1 VNIGASAH
9 PRWRPEK
16 RRHFMTVKT
25 QYGPL
30 DVYRVPQMPP
40 MYAAATQFDVAT
52 VATLGFVLDGLFS
65 KIGGLIQAAENA
77 GEVLLSSAGAQIATA
92 IQYAKTAYLDVLDTT
107 IDKLTNAQKSVIDD
121 LTTEVGYVEH
131 HVIEQLKQIVDRGSM
146 VINALPLSNH
156 FPQVGWY
163 SPSYVAPSSTTVLVE
178 FSGNFFDASRQGY
191 APTVSIGGHTFTPV
205 SSTTLKLGFAVPVAV
220 FNASANDLTFASLD
234 LSVPYRKSEIG
245 GIFHSREVAHFSAML
260 TILPAKAGTI
270 VFDTDHLEM
279 RRFTQP
285 NRSGEFRQESTNDD
299 IPDPIGSGRVSQS
312 AATPGWLLNPADVHL
327 IVNWAE
333 GDWKDFGNRSNVTTA
348 AWSIATVHHSFGTS
362 GKVHFVLAWTEYQDR
377 PVHVPAEQSADL
389 AWGSSRTFT
398 VPPGGTWTAK
408 YTDFRG
414 KTFDIGSAAFQN
426 PFVKVTTSGNTV
438 IIVTVP

>member
-1 VNIGASAH
+1 
-9 PRWRPEK
+9 
-16 RRHFMTVKT
+16 MTLKT
-25 QYGPL
+25 QYGPPDIYQL
-30 DVYRVPQMPP
+30 RQMPQ
-40 MYAAATQFDVAT
+40 MYAAAAQFDVAT
-52 VATLGFVLDGLFS
+52 VATLGIVLDDLFS
-65 KIGGLIQAAENA
+65 KIGNLIQAAENA

-107 IDKLTNAQKSVIDD
+107 VDKLTAVQKSVIDD
-121 LTTEVGYVEH
+121 LTTEIGYVEH
-131 HVIEQLKQIVDRGSM
+131 NIIDQVKQIADRGSM
-146 VINALPLSNH
+146 IINALPLSNH
-156 FPQVGWY
+156 FPQVGWC

-191 APTVSIGGHTFTPV
+191 VPTLAIGGHTFTPV
-205 SSTTLKLGFAVPVAV
+205 SSTTLKLGFSVPMAV

-260 TILPAKAGTI
+260 TILPPKAGTI

-299 IPDPIGSGRVSQS
+299 IPDPIGSGRVSLAPAS
-312 AATPGWLLNPADVHL
+312 PGWFLNPADVHI

-348 AWSIATVHHSFGTS
+348 AWSIATVHHGFGTS

-377 PVHVPAEQSADL
+377 PVHVPAEQVADL

-426 PFVKVTTSGNTV
+426 PFVKVATSGNTV
-438 IIVTVP
+438 NIVTVP